1 MRIKWISEMGPG
13 ALVAAAF
20 IGPGTVTV
28 CTIAG
33 AEFGLRLLWTLLLSM
48 GLTLL
53 LQEMAARLGLI
64 SQKGLAEVVKSR
76 MKQPI
81 VRWLVVGLMLSAIVI
96 GNAAYEAGNISG
108 GAMGLQILW
117 GASPFLIGRFQLE
130 IGPLII
136 GVISFA
142 LLYVGRYKVIE
153 RVLIGMV
160 ILMSVSFLIAAVIT
174 RPDILRLVKG
184 LIVPDIPK
192 GSLLTI
198 VGLIGTTVVPYNL
211 FLHAALVKMKWSGPE
226 AIPLARR
233 DAFFSILLGG
243 IVSMG
248 IVVAASSIMGENV
261 HSAVDLARSLEPVYG
276 HFARYLMAIGLFSA
290 GVTSAITAPLA
301 AAWVA
306 KESLSWPGGMRSMRF
321 RMVWIFILVSGVFFS
336 TVGWKPIDII
346 RFAQFTNGIL
356 LPVIAAILLWVVN
369 RPAIMGKYTNSRWQN
384 AGGIVLLGV
393 VILLGA
399 KSVMSVLGWL

>member
-117 GASPFLIGRFQLE
+117 GASPFRIGRFQLE

-399 KSVMSVLGWL
+399 KSVMSVLGLL

>member
-33 AEFGLRLLWTLLLSM
+33 AEFGPRLLWALLLSM

-399 KSVMSVLGWL
+399 KSVMSVLGLL

>member
-1 MRIKWISEMGPG
+1 MGPG

-33 AEFGLRLLWTLLLSM
+33 AEFGPRLLWALLLSM

-174 RPDILRLVKG
+174 RPDILRLVTG